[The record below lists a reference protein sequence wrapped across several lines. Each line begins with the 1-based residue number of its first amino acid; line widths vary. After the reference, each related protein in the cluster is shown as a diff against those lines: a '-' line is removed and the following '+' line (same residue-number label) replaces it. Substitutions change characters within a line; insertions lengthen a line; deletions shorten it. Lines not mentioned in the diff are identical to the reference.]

1 MNEDLSR
8 WIPDMDHFPDRG
20 PAELREVEA
29 RLSEWARRQPLPR
42 GLADRIFDASV
53 SLLPARRPRRDRV
66 ARPEPVTAFP
76 AWARLG
82 GRLAL
87 AAAIALAFFTAIRVM
102 PPAGGVLTRNVEMVL
117 LEYAGGDAGFLD
129 PRFAQVEHI
138 LMTRDMTFGDL
149 ASELTQVA
157 EDLEM

>member
-1 MNEDLSR
+1 MNEDLRR
-8 WIPDMDHFPDRG
+8 WISDMDQFPDQG
-20 PAELREVEA
+20 PFREVEV
-29 RLSEWARRQPLPR
+29 RLSEWARRQPVPP
-42 GLADRIFDASV
+42 GLADRVFDASV
-53 SLLPARRPRRDRV
+53 GLLPARRARRGRIG
-66 ARPEPVTAFP
+66 RPDPATAVP

-87 AAAIALAFFTAIRVM
+87 AAAIALAFFTAVRVM